1 VGRTRH
7 IQARMAQRAINK
19 KLVHLTLEFGVERP
33 DGKVVLNRQG
43 LSRLLEE
50 ISSLK
55 QAAQKAF
62 DKGGL
67 VVVREGNTLITTY
80 RLESYNP
87 ALSRGDRKGGA
98 V

>member
-1 VGRTRH
+1 VGKTRH
-7 IQARMAQRAINK
+7 IQARMAQRAISQ

-43 LSRLLEE
+43 LSHLLEK

-55 QAAQKAF
+55 KVAQKAY

-67 VVVREGNTLITTY
+67 VVVSDGDTLITTY
-80 RLESYNP
+80 RLASYNP
-87 ALSRGDRKGGA
+87 ALGRGDAERRAG
-98 V
+98 